1 MDDIG
6 AISLVPTLIVFVLA
20 ILTRR
25 PIESLLA
32 GSLVGLG
39 MINGMQFVAGFAE
52 ASIRV
57 MTDEDVA
64 WVILVCGFM
73 GGCVACSC
81 CYLRIHPVAGQH
93 ETCRVARTNHR
104 PDRAAWCPA
113 YRTGKQYDRTEK
125 RCQATNFNVYPA
137 DDRAGGGDAVRQH
150 VWQPRLFLCR
160 CHRAHGTSNG
170 LYAHARCVDTNFLCV
185 NSRFYFTIGLFAD
198 RLWVIVH
205 S

>member
-1 MDDIG
+1 MDDFG

-32 GSLVGLG
+32 GSLVALG

-150 VWQPRLFLCR
+150 VWQPRLF
-160 CHRAHGTSNG
+160 
-170 LYAHARCVDTNFLCV
+170 YADATVLTAQATGCTPMQHALTQISYALIAASISLLGYLLIAF
-185 NSRFYFTIGLFAD
+185 G
-198 RLWVIVH
+198 
-205 S
+205 